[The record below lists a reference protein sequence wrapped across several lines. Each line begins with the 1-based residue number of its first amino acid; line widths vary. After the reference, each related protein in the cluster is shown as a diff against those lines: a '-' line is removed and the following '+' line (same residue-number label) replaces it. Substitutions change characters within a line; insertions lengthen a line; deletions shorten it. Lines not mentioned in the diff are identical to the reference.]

1 MFVWWLAL
9 FYKNS
14 LLKGF
19 IMIYV
24 PKMVVQASMLVLFLD
39 KMRQTF
45 ISASICANYLGS
57 GTTFHYALK
66 LLQPM
71 GTGHVLSTRNGRNGG
86 YKLVRSMEDIT
97 LAEIWGCFPSQRL
110 KIEDLGES
118 GKIMRLVE
126 REFRQVVEVAL
137 GGLTMAVFREEIK
150 QLTTSVE
157 EVFV

>member
-1 MFVWWLAL
+1 
-9 FYKNS
+9 
-14 LLKGF
+14 
-19 IMIYV
+19 
-24 PKMVVQASMLVLFLD
+24 
-39 KMRQTF
+39 
-45 ISASICANYLGS
+45 
-57 GTTFHYALK
+57 
-66 LLQPM
+66 M

-137 GGLTMAVFREEIK
+137 GGLTIAVFREEIK